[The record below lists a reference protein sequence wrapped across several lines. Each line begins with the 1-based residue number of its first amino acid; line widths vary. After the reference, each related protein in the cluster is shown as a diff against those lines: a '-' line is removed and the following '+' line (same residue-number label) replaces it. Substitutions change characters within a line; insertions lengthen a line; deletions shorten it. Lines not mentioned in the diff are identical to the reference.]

1 MTTQTACSVSSDT
14 NTQTRTLQKIR
25 SIDGWPKVTDETPA
39 MTIGVLD
46 VETDGLDPTCD
57 NILQIAVALIEIDE
71 NGRIL
76 SVVDHG
82 TAMQDPKR
90 QIPPKI
96 TALTGIDNLTVAGK
110 RIKREALTA
119 FLCQADAL
127 LAHNASFDAGFV
139 RRLLPGVAHLPWIC
153 SMRDVAWAKHGF
165 DGAKLGHLLMQQG
178 LFAETAHDAMAD
190 VEALL
195 ALAASELPTGD
206 TVLAEAIATARAP
219 TVRID
224 AVGAPYSVNGEL
236 KRFGYRF
243 DWNPKRKVWWKEV
256 ALTHNHAE
264 LAWLLR
270 TAPNARPTQHTLSW
284 HDRHGCRLP

>member
-1 MTTQTACSVSSDT
+1 M
-14 NTQTRTLQKIR
+14 NTKPIERPRMDSASAVLTVHKITP
-25 SIDGWPKVTDETPA
+25 INDWPKAANQSPA
-39 MTIGVLD
+39 MTIAVLD
-46 VETDGLDPTCD
+46 TETDGLDPTCD

-76 SVVDHG
+76 RVVDHG
-82 TAMQDPKR
+82 SAMQDPKR

-96 TALTGIDNLTVAGK
+96 TALTGIDNRMVAGK
-110 RIKREALTA
+110 RIKRDALTA

-153 SMRDVAWAKHGF
+153 TMRDVGWAQHGF
-165 DGAKLGHLLMQQG
+165 DGAKLGHLLMQSG

-195 ALAASELPTGD
+195 ALLASELPTGN
-206 TVLAEAIATARAP
+206 TVLAEAIATARTP

-224 AVGAPYSVNGEL
+224 AVGAPYSIKGEL

-243 DWNPKRKVWWKEV
+243 DWNTQRKVWWKEV
-256 ALTHNHAE
+256 SLADNHAE

-270 TAPNARPTQHTLSW
+270 TAPNARPTQQTLTW
-284 HDRHGCRLP
+284 HDRYC

>member
-1 MTTQTACSVSSDT
+1 MTTQTACNAGADT
-14 NTQTRTLQKIR
+14 QKAIRILHQIR
-25 SIDGWPKVTDETPA
+25 SIDEWPKGAKEAPA
-39 MTIGVLD
+39 MRIAVLD
-46 VETDGLDPTCD
+46 TETDGLDPTCD
-57 NILQIAVALIEIDE
+57 NILQIAVALIEVDT

-76 SVVDHG
+76 RVVDHG

-96 TALTGIDNLTVAGK
+96 VALTGIDNHTVEGK
-110 RIKREALTA
+110 RIKREALTE
-119 FLCQADAL
+119 FLCKADACL
-127 LAHNASFDAGFV
+127 THNAGFDAGFV

-153 SMRDVAWAKHGF
+153 SMRDVAWAQHGY

-195 ALAASELPTGD
+195 ALLASELPNGE
-206 TVLAEAIATARAP
+206 TVLAEAIATARTP

-224 AVGAPYSVNGEL
+224 AVNAPYSVKGEL

-256 ALTHNHAE
+256 SLADNHAE

-270 TAPNARPTQHTLSW
+270 TAPNARPTQQTLTW
-284 HDRHGCRLP
+284 HDRHC

>member
-1 MTTQTACSVSSDT
+1 MTTETACNAGADT
-14 NTQTRTLQKIR
+14 EKGTRVLHRIR
-25 SIDGWPKVTDETPA
+25 PIDEWPKVTTEAPA
-39 MTIGVLD
+39 MKIAVVDT
-46 VETDGLDPTCD
+46 ETDGLDPTCD
-57 NILQIAVALIEIDE
+57 NILQIAVALIEVDE
-71 NGRIL
+71 DGRIL
-76 SVVDHG
+76 RVVDHG
-82 TAMQDPKR
+82 TAKQDPKR

-96 TALTGIDNLTVAGK
+96 TALTGIDNLTVAEK
-110 RIKREALTA
+110 RIKRDALTA

-153 SMRDVAWAKHGF
+153 SMRDVGWDQHGF
-165 DGAKLGHLLMQQG
+165 DGAKLGHLLMQSG

-195 ALAASELPTGD
+195 ALLASELPTGN
-206 TVLAEAIATARAP
+206 TVLAEAIATARTP

-224 AVGAPYSVNGEL
+224 AVGAPYSIKGEL

-243 DWNPKRKVWWKEV
+243 DWNTQRKVWWKEV
-256 ALTHNHAE
+256 SLADNHAE

-270 TAPNARPTQHTLSW
+270 TAPNARPTQQTLTW
-284 HDRHGCRLP
+284 HDRYC

>member
-1 MTTQTACSVSSDT
+1 MTSQTACNAKGDT
-14 NTQTRTLQKIR
+14 NKPTRTLHQIG
-25 SIDGWPKVTDETPA
+25 SIDEWPKATTEGPA
-39 MTIGVLD
+39 MKIAVLD
-46 VETDGLDPTCD
+46 TETDGLDPTND
-57 NILQIAVALIEIDE
+57 NILQIAVALIDVDK

-76 SVVDHG
+76 RVVDHG

-96 TALTGIDNLTVAGK
+96 TQLTGIDNRTVEGK

-119 FLCQADAL
+119 FLCQADAC
-127 LAHNASFDAGFV
+127 LAHNASFDSGFV
-139 RRLLPGVAHLPWIC
+139 RRLLPDIAHLPWIC
-153 SMRDVAWAKHGF
+153 SMRDVAWANHGY

-195 ALAASELPTGD
+195 ALLASELPTGK
-206 TVLAEAIATARAP
+206 TVLAEAIATARTP

-224 AVGAPYSVNGEL
+224 AVDAPYSVKGEL

-243 DWNPKRKVWWKEV
+243 DWNPQRKVWWKEV
-256 ALTHNHAE
+256 SLSENHAE

-270 TAPNARPTQHTLSW
+270 TAPNARPTQQTLTW
-284 HDRHGCRLP
+284 HDRHC

>member
-1 MTTQTACSVSSDT
+1 MTTQTACNAGAD
-14 NTQTRTLQKIR
+14 NDKATRTLHRIH
-25 SIDGWPKVTDETPA
+25 SIDEWPKATTEAPA
-39 MTIGVLD
+39 MKIAVLD

-57 NILQIAVALIEIDE
+57 NILQIAVALIEVDE
-71 NGRIL
+71 DGRIL
-76 SVVDHG
+76 RVVDHG
-82 TAMQDPKR
+82 TAKQDPKR

-119 FLCQADAL
+119 FLSQADTL
-127 LAHNASFDAGFV
+127 LAHNAGFDAGFV

-153 SMRDVAWAKHGF
+153 SMRDVAWAKHRY

-178 LFAETAHDAMAD
+178 LFADTAHDAMAD

-195 ALAASELPTGD
+195 ALLESELPNGE
-206 TVLAEAIATARAP
+206 TVLAEAIATARTP

-224 AVGAPYSVNGEL
+224 AAGAPHSVKGEL

-243 DWNPKRKVWWKEV
+243 DWNPQRKVWWKEV
-256 ALTHNHAE
+256 ALDDNHAE

-270 TAPNARPTQHTLSW
+270 TAPNARPTQQTLTW
-284 HDRHGCRLP
+284 HNRHG